1 MVMLIGLLFLPV
13 PTNAVMWACT
23 GTVTGNIAPNSY
35 CSTTTACPGG
45 TNSPGGCIDCVC
57 QSGLWQQWCGRTCS
71 SSPGGTCCSMNGC
84 QTSCVDM
91 WCTPCDNIV
100 QTCPDGVTS
109 KSCENTCSV
118 GSCNSCTPDMSSCPP
133 VVCGDG
139 TCNGGE
145 SCSSCFADCGA
156 CIVCGD
162 GSCNGGEECGTTDN
176 YPECNDDCGVCPP
189 PPPPPP
195 VCGDGTCNGGESCSS
210 CFADCG
216 ACEYCGDGTCD
227 GTEDCGDTN
236 NAPECNAD
244 CGACP
249 YCGDG
254 TCNGDET
261 CSTCS
266 DDCGSCVCNSDA
278 DCNDNN
284 VCTSDTCLSPG
295 HGSSCR
301 NTPISPTQ
309 IIVKSVTPSSPI
321 SLDADE
327 QFTVTSTVEDNCGNQ
342 FTSGGVYYN
351 IVDST
356 AACETQTYTAQL
368 SHIGKGVWQESVN
381 APSISGTY
389 QVCIKASSE
398 SIACS
403 SAADCDDGYAYT
415 ADVCLNPETGS
426 SSCEY
431 TPIVCNFDADCDDL
445 DISTTDTCV
454 NPGTVSSSCT
464 NTPIAAPEPGIPAFD
479 TEGYRSGAY
488 VVQSN
493 PAQTLSND
501 GLYGSIRVHDAW
513 VAQWENGNFIWDF
526 GESYNGV
533 FNIKWYGQAQGNYG
547 WSTDVTF
554 TISAS
559 NDLNTWTTIRQI
571 KLTTPNSLTSTYT
584 DSITGTYRYIKADI
598 YSTKRGMCG
607 HCYLYVDYV
616 EAT

>member
-1 MVMLIGLLFLPV
+1 MKFNILPTIFLIMVMLIGLSFLPV
-13 PTNAVMWACT
+13 PTNAMYACQGSPT
-23 GTVTGNIAPNSY
+23 GTSAPNPY
-35 CSTTTACPGG
+35 CAQTTACLDSLVDEDTCKEVCRVDDSCPYCPESCV
-45 TNSPGGCIDCVC
+45 TECDLVPAKDPFTCTDCSC
-57 QSGLWQQWCGRTCS
+57 QGEIWQGFCYSCS
-71 SSPGGTCCSMNGC
+71 STFVPPAGDCCVNNGC
-84 QTSCVDM
+84 QQSCIQM
-91 WCTPCDNIV
+91 WCGWCGNTV
-100 QTCPDGVTS
+100 QTCPDGVTT
-109 KSCENTCSV
+109 KSCENPCSM
-118 GSCNSCTPDMSSCPP
+118 GSCGGCTPDMSSCPP
-133 VVCGDG
+133 IVCGDG
-139 TCNGGE
+139 NCNGGE
-145 SCSSCFADCGA
+145 SCSSCSADCGA

-162 GSCNGGEECGTTDN
+162 GSCDGGEECGTTDGF
-176 YPECNDDCGVCPP
+176 PVCNADCGVCPP

-195 VCGDGTCNGGESCSS
+195 VCGDGTCNGV
-210 CFADCG
+210 
-216 ACEYCGDGTCD
+216 
-227 GTEDCGDTN
+227 
-236 NAPECNAD
+236 
-244 CGACP
+244 
-249 YCGDG
+249 
-254 TCNGDET
+254 ET
-261 CSTCS
+261 CSTCPQ
-266 DDCGSCVCNSDA
+266 DCGSCVIVCSSDA

-351 IVDST
+351 IVGST
-356 AACETQTYTAQL
+356 AACKTQTYTAQL

-454 NPGTVSSSCT
+454 KPGTVSSSCT

-598 YSTKRGMCG
+598 YSTRRGMCG